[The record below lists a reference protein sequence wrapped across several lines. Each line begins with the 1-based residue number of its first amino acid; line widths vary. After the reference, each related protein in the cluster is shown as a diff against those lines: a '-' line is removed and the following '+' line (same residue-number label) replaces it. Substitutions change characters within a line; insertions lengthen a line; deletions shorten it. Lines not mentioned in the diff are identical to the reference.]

1 MAAAGALV
9 ELGGGRGAVE
19 AGRDEM
25 RVEVG
30 EGGEGRVGQARDED
44 VPVLVLSDGQILS
57 TGGQQVQHLEQGRRQ
72 GPTMRCKNTTKK
84 SRNTI
89 KPNH

>member
-9 ELGGGRGAVE
+9 ELGGGRCAVE
-19 AGRDEM
+19 AGRDEV

-30 EGGEGRVGQARDED
+30 EGGEGCVGQARDED

-57 TGGQQVQHLEQGRRQ
+57 TGGQQVQHLGQGRRKGQ
-72 GPTMRCKNTTKK
+72 TMGCKNTAKK
-84 SRNTI
+84 SLNII
-89 KPNH
+89 KPNN